1 MNGRDVRYC
10 SHIEVVSLIANTP
23 SVSVWLSV
31 CEPSQKNSFTYSSGG
46 IKGGLGSFHMSQ
58 STPVLPRGIMDSPP
72 RSRKYIDDS
81 PPKYTE
87 FVRYPNGGVSQLGN
101 RAFVSASV
109 ANISPWQRKVLTQG
123 RPNGHTTE
131 NGHSHDVVYDS
142 PKPSPKQRGI
152 PGSFTSASVLV
163 LYIGPVEI
171 PGSWSDRGISS
182 KCIQECTR
190 RLLSQRQE
198 FIEVFLEMTLSMMK
212 VLNVSRNCLVKHKR
226 DELFYCGV
234 CSDDEQYFAV
244 VTRKTEAKTSQ
255 KLVID
260 PEVGQTVPSDGSK
273 QARASICHVFKVIPN
288 KSVLVL
294 HGGDKKTNP
303 DVKAKTIPITSCVTI
318 VNAVKG
324 LFIAE
329 SGKTTK
335 LFEDSSSHTSGS
347 SHSLRVGPSN
357 ISFSSVG
364 SSGSGGSTDS
374 VPIYGTASD
383 KSKKK
388 KLEVVDLRPMA
399 YNQSVS
405 STTYDSSPGSKKE
418 YLSPVATPAFLHTG
432 SAGSM
437 WYSTSSPKENS
448 HARTSS
454 WDHKDSKSRPTSGNF
469 TANFD
474 LRKAKK
480 ISDDSS
486 VSSLSSSR
494 TPSPTKL
501 SFRSSLASRS
511 RSPSPIRSLSVSSSG
526 DRSRSPSL
534 GGFPRSASPERTGP
548 IKFTASAS
556 KLSQGL
562 ALETPAFRALSPTS
576 IASSMKGSHL
586 GFRRQV
592 RCV

>member
-31 CEPSQKNSFTYSSGG
+31 CEPSQKS
-46 IKGGLGSFHMSQ
+46 
-58 STPVLPRGIMDSPP
+58 
-72 RSRKYIDDS
+72 
-81 PPKYTE
+81 
-87 FVRYPNGGVSQLGN
+87 
-101 RAFVSASV
+101 
-109 ANISPWQRKVLTQG
+109 WQRKVLTQSD
-123 RPNGHTTE
+123 
-131 NGHSHDVVYDS
+131 HSHDVYKS
-142 PKPSPKQRGI
+142 PKPMSKQQGI

-171 PGSWSDRGISS
+171 SGSWSDRGISS

-198 FIEVFLEMTLSMMK
+198 FIEVFLKMTLSTMK
-212 VLNVSRNCLVKHKR
+212 VLNVSQNCLVQHKR

-234 CSDDEQYFAV
+234 CTDDEQYFAV

-260 PEVGQTVPSDGSK
+260 PEVGQTIPSDGSK

-303 DVKAKTIPITSCVTI
+303 EVKAKTIPITSCVTI
-318 VNAVKG
+318 VDAVKG

-335 LFEDSSSHTSGS
+335 LFDDSPSHTSGLSRSPKS
-347 SHSLRVGPSN
+347 SSN
-357 ISFSSVG
+357 ISVGDTGYSRSSN
-364 SSGSGGSTDS
+364 S

-383 KSKKK
+383 MSKNK
-388 KLEVVDLRPMA
+388 KLVLVDLRP
-399 YNQSVS
+399 
-405 STTYDSSPGSKKE
+405 
-418 YLSPVATPAFLHTG
+418 VA
-432 SAGSM
+432 
-437 WYSTSSPKENS
+437 S
-448 HARTSS
+448 H
-454 WDHKDSKSRPTSGNF
+454 
-469 TANFD
+469 
-474 LRKAKK
+474 
-480 ISDDSS
+480 
-486 VSSLSSSR
+486 
-494 TPSPTKL
+494 TPSPVKY
-501 SFRSSLASRS
+501 
-511 RSPSPIRSLSVSSSG
+511 G
-526 DRSRSPSL
+526 
-534 GGFPRSASPERTGP
+534 GGFPRSASPEHTGP

-576 IASSMKGSHL
+576 IASSMKGSRL
-586 GFRRQV
+586 GLRRQV
-592 RCV
+592 RRTW